1 MEGTSY
7 FNTSARASP
16 GSDAHRL
23 RLSGVTRELGLP
35 RDGRTRLKKQVQTIR
50 IASLNVGSMTGRG
63 RELADVLKK
72 RKVHI
77 ACVQEVRWKG
87 EKSRD
92 IGAGYK
98 LIYYGTSTKNGV
110 GVIINEQ
117 LRERVLEVRR
127 ISERLMAVKIDLPE
141 GPMVIISAY
150 APQVGCS
157 AEEKEAFWESLDALL
172 PSFQDV
178 KHLIIGGDLNGHVG
192 AARDG
197 YETVHGGCGFGTRN
211 PEGGAVLDAAVAYD
225 LAIANTFFRKRDEH
239 LITFKSGSART
250 QIDYL
255 LLRRNTLG
263 DVKNCKVI
271 PGDAVASQHR
281 LLVLD
286 LRLKTPLKPRRQ
298 KLSPKVKWWEFNTQ
312 NRALFEQAMTPQL
325 TMSTNTSTNDMWQPV
340 ATALLTTAREL
351 LGSTRGGKR
360 SNKET
365 WWWNVDVQE
374 AVQKKKVAFKHWQR
388 SLLPEDR
395 RAYMEAKRAVKQTIA
410 AAKSAHYEDMYQ
422 KLSTRE
428 GEKAVY
434 RLARARNAATKDIQI
449 VKTIKDSNGTAL
461 RRENKIRERWGEY
474 FHTLLNE
481 ENARDA
487 CDATPPVSGP
497 IHAITKAEVD
507 LALRRMKN
515 GKAVGPDGIPTEAWK
530 ACGNTGVTWLTAL
543 FNRILESGKMPDAW
557 RSSTIAPIYKKKGD
571 VQQCSNYR
579 GIKLLSHT
587 MKLWER
593 VIDA

>member
-50 IASLNVGSMTGRG
+50 IASLNVGSMTGRS

-98 LIYYGTSTKNGV
+98 LIYYGTSTKHGV
-110 GVIINEQ
+110 GVIVNEQ

-127 ISERLMAVKIDLPE
+127 ISDRLMAVKIDLPE

-150 APQVGCS
+150 APQVGCA

-172 PSFQDV
+172 PNFQDV
-178 KHLIIGGDLNGHVG
+178 KHLLIGGDLNGHVG

-197 YETVHGGCGFGTRN
+197 YEVVHGGCGFGTRN
-211 PEGGAVLDAAVAYD
+211 PEGGAVLDA
-225 LAIANTFFRKRDEH
+225 
-239 LITFKSGSART
+239 
-250 QIDYL
+250 
-255 LLRRNTLG
+255 
-263 DVKNCKVI
+263 
-271 PGDAVASQHR
+271 
-281 LLVLD
+281 VLD
-286 LRLKTPLKPRRQ
+286 LQLKLSIKPRRQ

-593 VIDA
+593 VTG